1 MVPSMARGA
10 ADEVDGRRDRLLA
23 LYDAEWAGLV
33 RLAHLLTGSVHT
45 AEDLVQEAFVRAYDA
60 LDEVRDPRAYMR
72 RVVVNLTR
80 SHHRRRGVEQRW
92 RDRQPPPRPVLDA
105 DVDDTWH
112 RLQHLNEDQRHA
124 LVLRFYLDMTVP
136 AVAEALGRPV
146 GTVKSDIHRGL
157 ARLAEEVTP

>member
-1 MVPSMARGA
+1 MARGA
-10 ADEVDGRRDRLLA
+10 AAEGADDRRDRLLA
-23 LYDAEWAGLV
+23 LYDAEWDGLV

-60 LDEVRDPRAYMR
+60 LDDVREPRAYMR

-92 RDRQPPPRPVLDA
+92 QERQPPPAPALDA

-112 RLQHLNEDQRHA
+112 RLQHLSDDQRHA

-136 AVAEALGRPV
+136 GIAEVLGRPL

-157 ARLAEEVTP
+157 AHLAEEVTP